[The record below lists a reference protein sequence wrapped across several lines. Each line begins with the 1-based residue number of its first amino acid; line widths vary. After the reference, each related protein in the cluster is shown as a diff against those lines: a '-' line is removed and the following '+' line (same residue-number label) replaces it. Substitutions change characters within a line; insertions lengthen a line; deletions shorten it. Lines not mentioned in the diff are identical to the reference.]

1 MAGQCFSMETLVSS
15 TNKTDSQNIA
25 EILLKG
31 MLNTMSITLTL
42 EIQYA
47 SIFFLFGGCLS
58 SCNSKE
64 KYSSIELFKANLA
77 EMFHG

>member
-1 MAGQCFSMETLVSS
+1 MADQCFSMETLVSS

-47 SIFFLFGGCLS
+47 SIFFYLVDACRHVTVRKSILPLNCL
-58 SCNSKE
+58 KQT
-64 KYSSIELFKANLA
+64 
-77 EMFHG
+77 